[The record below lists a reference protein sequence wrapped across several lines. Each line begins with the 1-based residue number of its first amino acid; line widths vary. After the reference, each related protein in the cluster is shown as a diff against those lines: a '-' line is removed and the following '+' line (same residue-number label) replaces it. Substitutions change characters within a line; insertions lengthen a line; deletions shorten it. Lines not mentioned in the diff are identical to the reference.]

1 MPMVPRTVYLETTIP
16 SYLAAR
22 RSRDL
27 VIAGRQELTQDW
39 WERRRKAFH
48 CFVSQVVID
57 EAEMGDRA
65 VASRRLKYINEIP
78 LLEVTDKA
86 VRLAQE
92 LVASGPIPEKA
103 SRDALHIAVCA
114 VHNISFLMTWNC
126 THLANAEIAR
136 DVDRVILRTGLL
148 PVRICTPEEL
158 MGDLS

>member
-1 MPMVPRTVYLETTIP
+1 MVPRTVYLETTIP

-27 VIAGRQELTQDW
+27 IIAGRQELTHDW
-39 WERRRKAFH
+39 WERRKKAFH
-48 CFVSQVVID
+48 CFISQVVVD
-57 EAEMGDRA
+57 EAEMGDQS
-65 VASRRLKYINEIP
+65 VASRRLEYIREVP
-78 LLEVTDKA
+78 FLEVTDKA

-103 SRDALHIAVCA
+103 SRDALHVAVCA

-136 DVDRVILRTGLL
+136 DIERVILRRGLV

-158 MGDLS
+158 MGEML